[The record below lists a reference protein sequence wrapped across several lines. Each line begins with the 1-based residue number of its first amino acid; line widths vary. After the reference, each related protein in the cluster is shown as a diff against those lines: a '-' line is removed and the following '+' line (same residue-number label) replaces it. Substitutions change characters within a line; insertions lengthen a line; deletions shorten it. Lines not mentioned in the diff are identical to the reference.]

1 MNFYIKFAFSN
12 KNVFSRNKDILNNFT
27 RITQLERLNLIV
39 FNSFKALTEPTKF
52 LKIFINHKKC
62 NYLNL
67 HNFNVISGEYLS
79 HLGDLVSYTALIDI
93 KQKMMFIFLQNN

>member
-12 KNVFSRNKDILNNFT
+12 KNVLSRNKDILNNFT

-52 LKIFINHKKC
+52 LFRIYN
-62 NYLNL
+62 
-67 HNFNVISGEYLS
+67 
-79 HLGDLVSYTALIDI
+79 
-93 KQKMMFIFLQNN
+93 